1 MRTVDA
7 IERVLPSSRVDWGFK
22 ASPTFALTL
31 TPTPTPTPTLT
42 LTSTL
47 TLTKAEAA
55 TSTAPWVPNAA
66 GTSGNGGGLRKASS
80 PRKAGG
86 MTSAGLKRWKEKA
99 QGKAALRAAGVY
111 SANPE
116 QQSPYSLER

>member
-22 ASPTFALTL
+22 A
-31 TPTPTPTPTLT
+31 
-42 LTSTL
+42 
-47 TLTKAEAA
+47 EAA
-55 TSTAPWVPNAA
+55 TGTAPWVPNAA

-86 MTSAGLKRWKEKA
+86 LTSAGLKRWKAKA
-99 QGKAALRAAGVY
+99 EGKAALRAAGVL

-116 QQSPYSLER
+116 QQSPIVLTQCLR

>member
-1 MRTVDA
+1 MRTVAA

-22 ASPTFALTL
+22 AD
-31 TPTPTPTPTLT
+31 
-42 LTSTL
+42 
-47 TLTKAEAA
+47 AA
-55 TSTAPWVPNAA
+55 TGTAPWVPNGNAA

-86 MTSAGLKRWKEKA
+86 LTSTGLKRWKAKA
-99 QGKAALRAAGVY
+99 EGKAALRAAGVL

-116 QQSPYSLER
+116 RQSP

>member
-22 ASPTFALTL
+22 ASPTCA
-31 TPTPTPTPTLT
+31 LT

-55 TSTAPWVPNAA
+55 TGTAPWVPNAA

-86 MTSAGLKRWKEKA
+86 LTSTGLKRWKAKA
-99 QGKAALRAAGVY
+99 EGKAALRAAGVL

-116 QQSPYSLER
+116 RQSP